1 MTEQA
6 VEGFRAERDAILEIG
21 RSLTDDEWNMPSDCA
36 GWATRDVLGH
46 MAATLHG
53 VVDPAYLPDMTSGT
67 EGAMEGPVDQRR
79 RLPIGDV
86 LDEYETC
93 SGKAADVFQSVQA
106 PGVGETPLP
115 MGDLGTH
122 TLSMLPA
129 TFLFDAYTHLRV
141 DMLRPYGSIDRP
153 EPPRDEQRLA
163 PTIEWMLAGLPWM
176 CTDALNDAV
185 QRPLVLELSGP
196 GGGTWTLA
204 PADPG
209 DDGGRIA
216 ISAGATG
223 DAVATIQSSSHD
235 FVIWGTQRRPWRDF
249 VAITGDADYAAPVLD
264 AVNVI

>member
-6 VEGFRAERDAILEIG
+6 VEGFRAERDAILEVA

-36 GWATRDVLGH
+36 GWATRDVLAH

-79 RLPIGDV
+79 RLPIAEV
-86 LDEYETC
+86 LDEYATY
-93 SGKAADVFQSVQA
+93 SAKAADVFQSVQA
-106 PGVGETPLP
+106 PGVGETTLP

-122 TLSMLPA
+122 TMSMLPS
-129 TFLFDAYTHLRV
+129 TFVFDAYTHLRV

-163 PTIEWMLAGLPWM
+163 PTIEWMLAGMPWM
-176 CTDALNDAV
+176 CTDALNRAV
-185 QRPLVLELSGP
+185 DRPLALDLSGP

-204 PADPG
+204 PAD
-209 DDGGRIA
+209 DEGRIA
-216 ISAGATG
+216 ISAGATR
-223 DAVATIQSSSHD
+223 DAAATVGSSSHD

-249 VAITGDADYAAPVLD
+249 VAISGDGDYAAAVLD
-264 AVNVI
+264 AVHVF